1 MVSLHGTLHG
11 PFHAL
16 DSFSI
21 LGIVIGV
28 ALLPIAI
35 LGTLFLIVRA
45 VVGL

>member
-1 MVSLHGTLHG
+1 MVSLHLPFHG
-11 PFHAL
+11 PFHAI

-28 ALLPIAI
+28 ALLPIAL

-45 VVGL
+45 VNGM

>member
-11 PFHAL
+11 M

-45 VVGL
+45 VAGL